1 VLLLLQQPSGWYTLS
16 SVLFAFALSVVLLIV
31 NPKWLTQFVVAFLVC
46 LLPFL
51 IVNGLLTGAAT
62 TLPVVWYN
70 PGEFSGWRI
79 ITIPVEDLFYN
90 FDLLVGFVAFF
101 NISSTRL
108 ALSQKARS

>member
-1 VLLLLQQPSGWYTLS
+1 MVS
-16 SVLFAFALSVVLLIV
+16 
-31 NPKWLTQFVVAFLVC
+31 FLVC

-70 PGEFSGWRI
+70 PAEFSGWRI

-101 NISSTRL
+101 NLGNKRL
-108 ALSQKARS
+108 ALSK

>member
-1 VLLLLQQPSGWYTLS
+1 
-16 SVLFAFALSVVLLIV
+16 
-31 NPKWLTQFVVAFLVC
+31 LVC

-51 IVNGLLTGAAT
+51 IVNGLLTGSAT

-70 PGEFSGWRI
+70 PAEFSGWRI

-101 NISSTRL
+101 NLGNKRL
-108 ALSQKARS
+108 ALSK